1 MLLVTTTTCV
11 VILGLSLASGTTPPL
26 RLHDVPHDGDC
37 LFSAAALSAALVDG
51 DPTQARARAVRT
63 AAARLR
69 ALAND
74 LLCPTGSP
82 DPELTLGGL
91 PAALLIEPRRGESDV
106 GYCKRMRQAGEWGS
120 SAEVLALA
128 HVLRRPIRIH
138 TAFGGAE
145 TYGADEGG
153 PEAQPL
159 VLHYANHHYQA
170 ATEPAPAPA
179 APVESTDAEACDASG
194 ATLRL
199 RGGAGG
205 GSDGGDE
212 DGDEDGDEAAV
223 GAVLDALH
231 AAAARADADAYFP
244 LFAPSAVFLGTD
256 PGERWPLD
264 EFKAYA
270 GARFARGDGWRYEV
284 LERHVSV
291 RDGVAWFDETLRNAK
306 LGACRSSGVLLRQGT
321 AQAGDGEGSGMGWR
335 VTQYNLQM
343 AIPNDAALEVAEI
356 SMRHDK

>member
-1 MLLVTTTTCV
+1 MLLATTTAA
-11 VILGLSLASGTTPPL
+11 ILGLALASGTTPPL

-51 DPTQARARAVRT
+51 EPSQARARAVRT

-69 ALAND
+69 ASAMD
-74 LLCPTGSP
+74 LLCPTGTP

-91 PAALLIEPRRGESDV
+91 PAALLIEPRRGESDE
-106 GYCKRMRQAGEWGS
+106 GYCNRLRKAGEWGS

-128 HVLRRPIRIH
+128 HVQRRPIRIH
-138 TAFGGAE
+138 TAFGEAE
-145 TYGADEGG
+145 TYGAGEGG
-153 PEAQPL
+153 TEAQPL

-170 ATEPAPAPA
+170 AAEPAPTLA
-179 APVESTDAEACDASG
+179 TDAKMCDVSG
-194 ATLRL
+194 
-199 RGGAGG
+199 GGG
-205 GSDGGDE
+205 GSDD
-212 DGDEDGDEAAV
+212 DDEAAV

-231 AAAARADADAYFP
+231 AAAARADTGAYFA

-270 GARFARGDGWRYEV
+270 GARFARGDGWHYEV

-306 LGACRSSGVLLRQGT
+306 LGACRGSGVLLRQGA
-321 AQAGDGEGSGMGWR
+321 AQTGGDEGSSGGKWR
-335 VTQYNLQM
+335 VAQYNLQM
-343 AIPNDAALEVAEI
+343 AIPNDAALEVAGI
-356 SMRHDK
+356 SMRHDV